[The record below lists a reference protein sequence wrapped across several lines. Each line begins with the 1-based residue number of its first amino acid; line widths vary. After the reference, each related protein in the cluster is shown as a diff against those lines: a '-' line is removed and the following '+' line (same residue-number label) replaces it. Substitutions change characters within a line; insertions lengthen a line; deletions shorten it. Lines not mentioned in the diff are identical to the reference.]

1 MLTIE
6 IFNDDVKTTP
16 RTMPGKDGKPPR
28 TIYEQDA
35 YAHLSGRFPTLMRL
49 QIEEGQPPYAAG
61 KYTPHSSS
69 YIVNN
74 FGGLELKRFGFIIQP
89 VELDI

>member
-6 IFNDDVKTTP
+6 VFPDDVKVEP
-16 RTMPGKDGKPPR
+16 RVMPGKDGKPPR

-35 YAHLSGRFPTLMRL
+35 YAHLGGRFPTQMKL

-74 FGGLELKRFGFIIQP
+74 FGGLELKRFGLMIQP
-89 VELDI
+89 LEIDI